1 MRNLEI
7 ILVTVSQYAKEGRLF
22 LETSRNVSN
31 VKAKT
36 LPGWKPV
43 ANNEKIVLDS
53 VESMIKDGII
63 PEPNYSAHSRHFHPS
78 ALFLSGWLRR
88 P

>member
-7 ILVTVSQYAKEGRLF
+7 ILVTVSQYAKEGKLF

-31 VKAKT
+31 AKAKT

-53 VESMIKDGII
+53 VESMIKHGII
-63 PEPNYSAHSRHFHPS
+63 PELN
-78 ALFLSGWLRR
+78 
-88 P
+88 